1 MDKLTSS
8 KGFLLAEM
16 CIVLI
21 AAATLTL
28 IYLPASEFKNA
39 ESYTFGDS
47 YLMTQSDA
55 IVHAQRISLDDPE
68 VNVVFNEKGNVNQAM
83 TITKGNKTIVIELGG
98 GRIVYQP

>member
-1 MDKLTSS
+1 
-8 KGFLLAEM
+8 M

-21 AAATLTL
+21 AVVSLTL
-28 IYLPASEFKNA
+28 IYLPASDFKNA

-55 IVHAQRISLDDPE
+55 IVHAQRTSLDDPE
-68 VNVVFNEKGNVNQAM
+68 VNVVFNQKGNVDQAM
-83 TITKGNKTIVIELGG
+83 TISKGNKTIVIELGG

>member
-1 MDKLTSS
+1 
-8 KGFLLAEM
+8 
-16 CIVLI
+16 
-21 AAATLTL
+21 
-28 IYLPASEFKNA
+28 
-39 ESYTFGDS
+39 
-47 YLMTQSDA
+47 MTQSDA

>member
-1 MDKLTSS
+1 MDRLTFS
-8 KGFLLAEM
+8 KGFMLAEM

-21 AAATLTL
+21 AVVSLTL
-28 IYLPASEFKNA
+28 IYLPASDFKNA

-55 IVHAQRISLDDPE
+55 IVHAQRTSLDDPE
-68 VNVVFNEKGNVNQAM
+68 VNVVFNQKGNVDQAM
-83 TITKGNKTIVIELGG
+83 TISKGNKTIVIELGG

>member
-1 MDKLTSS
+1 M
-8 KGFLLAEM
+8 LAEM

-21 AAATLTL
+21 AVVSLTL
-28 IYLPASEFKNA
+28 IYLPASDFKNA

-55 IVHAQRISLDDPE
+55 IIHAQRTSLDDPE
-68 VNVVFNEKGNVNQAM
+68 VNVVFNQKGNVDQAM
-83 TITKGNKTIVIELGG
+83 TISKGNKTIVIELGG